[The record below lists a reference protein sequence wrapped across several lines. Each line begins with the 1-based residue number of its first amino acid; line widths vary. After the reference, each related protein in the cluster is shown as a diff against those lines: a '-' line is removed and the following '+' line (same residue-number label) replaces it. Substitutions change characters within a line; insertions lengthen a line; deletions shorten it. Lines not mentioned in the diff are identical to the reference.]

1 MKNETWL
8 GKLYFPVSVTLLLV
22 AGLCRGWIQTV
33 ITILLAA
40 WTLLMVL
47 HRFHGSWLR
56 KCRNKTGRKKEK
68 STVFQWKDEEGT
80 PDPRRESEG
89 YPKENTTHGRP
100 QTTSLSDNELSLLLQ
115 HVSLRISDK
124 LKSAYPE
131 ATWQWTREPSLK
143 GILSGATMRI
153 SVERMEKY
161 THADISFDRF
171 GRIHIEPMTIGSF
184 GNTGGDGADGSDQED
199 EDGDRKPSEPSVT
212 DPAVWYQ
219 LIGQKILEAQISSLN
234 AKGHTRLSIN
244 EKGDILIRKE
254 KSDVILATLEAFPA
268 KTYWPDLIS
277 ILSEDELSAKITGDR
292 LQVSWI

>member
-1 MKNETWL
+1 MKKMKNETWL

-22 AGLCRGWIQTV
+22 AGLCRGRVQTV

-47 HRFHGSWLR
+47 HRFRGGWFR
-56 KCRNKTGRKKEK
+56 KCKAKPGRKKEK
-68 STVFQWKDEEGT
+68 SAVFQWEDEEET
-80 PDPRRESEG
+80 PPHRESDGHPE
-89 YPKENTTHGRP
+89 EDAAHGRT
-100 QTTSLSDNELSLLLQ
+100 QTASLSDDELSLLLQ

-143 GILSGATMRI
+143 GILSGATVRI

-219 LIGQKILEAQISSLN
+219 LIGQKILEAQISNLN
-234 AKGHTRLSIN
+234 AKGHT
-244 EKGDILIRKE
+244 DI
-254 KSDVILATLEAFPA
+254 ILATLEAFPA

-277 ILSEDELSAKITGDR
+277 ILSEDELSAKITDDR